1 MTRWDNAPTVVVV
14 LVPCNGGL
22 LLVRR
27 ALAGEGHG
35 QLALPGGFQ
44 MRSQSWQEA
53 GAAEIAEECGV
64 TVDPD
69 TLRLISVETARDV
82 RLNVLV
88 CEAPPVTHEG
98 PFAHDAEVSEVVV
111 AMEPAD
117 LAFPIHTRAVAD
129 WFARRAEVGP
139 A

>member
-1 MTRWDNAPTVVVV
+1 MTQWDNAPTVVVV

-53 GAAEIAEECGV
+53 GAAEVAEECGV

-69 TLRLISVETARDV
+69 TLRLVSVETARDV

-88 CEAPPVTHEG
+88 CEAPSVTHEG

-111 AMEPAD
+111 ATGPEE

-129 WFARRAEVGP
+129 WFAKRG
-139 A
+139 